1 MGEQSGLKYLLKKA
15 DSLDAKYLAKRGRSI
30 FHKSKG
36 KSKGKS
42 KSKSKVNKHKR
53 QIGGK
58 VNRSKISKGKS
69 KKYNKGLMRTKNSKR
84 K

>member
-15 DSLDAKYLAKRGRSI
+15 DSLDAKYLAKRGKSI
-30 FHKSKG
+30 FHKN
-36 KSKGKS
+36 KSKRKS

-58 VNRSKISKGKS
+58 SNRTKTSKVRSKK
-69 KKYNKGLMRTKNSKR
+69 L
-84 K
+84 